1 MTEIEKTEEQ
11 LSLLMEQ
18 QSLILKSVH
27 SLSNLQQDIA
37 KQLVQQHKDVD
48 ALYLA
53 LGLRK
58 DLSHYSFNMAD
69 EEEH

>member
-58 DLSHYSFNMAD
+58 DLSHYSFNMMD